1 MYSGLRRDC
10 LAWFADLG
18 HHVEK
23 GVNPLGKHPF
33 LTHLVPLTWADFLI
47 DVSTVDNRDAEKE
60 EISLARVKTLV
71 DAWKARDPDHLP
83 RGQAK
88 LSIDGTTVDEELSER
103 DLEARPEGK
112 AALSGLEQGGP
123 PRAESGRDH
132 PGVKDDAS
140 PAILAAKDE
149 RRPGFLRQTAV
160 LTVRAHK
167 NVYRNV
173 PQLIGFLLQGSL
185 LGLVIGLTYWQLPEV
200 G

>member
-1 MYSGLRRDC
+1 M
-10 LAWFADLG
+10 
-18 HHVEK
+18 
-23 GVNPLGKHPF
+23 
-33 LTHLVPLTWADFLI
+33 
-47 DVSTVDNRDAEKE
+47 STVDNRDAEKE
-60 EISLARVKTLV
+60 EVSLARVKTLV

-83 RGQAK
+83 CGGAK

-103 DLEARPEGK
+103 DLEARPEDK
-112 AALSGLEQGGP
+112 SAPSALEREGP
-123 PRAESGRDH
+123 PRTESGRDH
-132 PGVKDDAS
+132 PRVKDDAS